1 MRHHP
6 FHRVYRFF
14 GAIAIGLTAF
24 VLSCADGRGTLSL
37 ADCSEFGAYVYQVDS
52 ARAEQAVWYS
62 LFGVSPDA
70 DSIVAILSREVPR
83 AGLDTAAFFITQLQ
97 ADLDVVHSLAFDSL
111 GLDINDVLTRIEDNL
126 TEAYLLYTTGQRYG
140 FVRPDRLLNRLDT
153 KPEGDYI
160 RLFDYKVQAPD
171 REPAQQHL
179 TQEDRIDYLLASQP
193 RHPLYSTLQACLDST
208 TDAARRRTLAVNM
221 ERCRWQMEQP
231 VEEGRRILVNIPSQ
245 YLWALG
251 ADSILGMRICC
262 GAVATKTPL
271 LHSAVS
277 HIQVNPT
284 WVIPFN
290 ILKNEIAPHAGDSAY
305 FARHHYD
312 ITERSTGNT
321 LNPRQVTAAQIRSGR
336 LRVSQ
341 RGGVGNSLGR
351 IVFRFPNDFSVY
363 LHDTSSPSAFQRE
376 RRTLSHGCI
385 RVQQPFALACFMMP
399 EADEWLLD
407 RLRISMDIEP
417 ETDRGREYLRDYE
430 REHPA
435 SERDKSVPPLPH
447 RLISYRDISPRVPL
461 YILYYTAFVNP
472 ESGQL
477 EFYPDLYNYDSVI
490 AEHLPIR

>member
-1 MRHHP
+1 MKHHP
-6 FHRVYRFF
+6 IYRVYYFF

-37 ADCSEFGAYVYQVDS
+37 AERSEFGSYVYQLDS

-62 LFGVSPDA
+62 LLGVSPDA

-83 AGLDTAAFFITQLQ
+83 AGLDTAAFFIAQLQ

-111 GLDINDVLTRIEDNL
+111 GLDINEVITRIEDNL

-140 FVRPDRLLNRLDT
+140 FVRPDRLLNRHDT
-153 KPEGDYI
+153 TPEGNYV
-160 RLFDYKVQAPD
+160 RLFDYKVKAPD

-179 TQEDRIDYLLASQP
+179 TQDDRIDYLLESQP
-193 RHPLYSTLQACLDST
+193 RNPLYTTLQACLDST
-208 TDAARRRTLAVNM
+208 TDAARRRTLVVNM
-221 ERCRWQMEQP
+221 ERCRWQMERP

-251 ADSILGMRICC
+251 GDSVLGMRICC

-271 LHSAVS
+271 LHSAVT
-277 HIQVNPT
+277 HIQVNPA

-305 FARHHYD
+305 FARHRYD
-312 ITERSTGNT
+312 ITERSSGKA
-321 LNPRQVTAAQIRSGR
+321 LNPRTVTAAQIRSGR
-336 LRVSQ
+336 IRVSQ
-341 RGGVGNSLGR
+341 RGGAGNSLGR
-351 IVFRFPNDFSVY
+351 IIFRFPNDFSVY

-376 RRTLSHGCI
+376 RRTVSHGCV
-385 RVQQPFALACFMMP
+385 RVQKPFDLACFMMP

-407 RLRISMDIEP
+407 RLRISMDIKP
-417 ETDRGREYLRDYE
+417 ETDRGRKYLRDYE
-430 REHPA
+430 LEHPA
-435 SERDKSVPPLPH
+435 SERDRTAPH
-447 RLISYRDISPRVPL
+447 RLISYSDISPRVPL

-477 EFYPDLYNYDSVI
+477 EFYPDLYHFDSLI
-490 AEHLPIR
+490 ANNLPTR